1 MFFKSYEDV
10 ADVVGEETLPVE
22 HGGDH
27 LGEGRGAH
35 VAVVLE
41 EVHLGAG
48 GHQPGEGQDVA
59 PAAGRAWKW
68 RAWINPYSHLSSNDR
83 WI

>member
-1 MFFKSYEDV
+1 MFNISHFHSYEDV
-10 ADVVGEETLPVE
+10 ADVVGEEPLPVE

-27 LGEGRGAH
+27 LGEGGGAH

-59 PAAGRAWKW
+59 PAAGRAWKL
-68 RAWINPYSHLSSNDR
+68 RALINSYSRLT
-83 WI
+83 